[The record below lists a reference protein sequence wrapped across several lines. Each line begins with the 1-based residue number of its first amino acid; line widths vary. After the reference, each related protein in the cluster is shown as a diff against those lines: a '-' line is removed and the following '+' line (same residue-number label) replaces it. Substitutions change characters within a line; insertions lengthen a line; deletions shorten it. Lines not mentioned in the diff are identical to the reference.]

1 MAMTF
6 PLYPHGLFGTYTGL
20 LVGTLVGVAFGFVLE
35 RAGFGRARNLAAQ
48 FYLTDLRVL
57 KVMFSAIVTA
67 LVGMTVLA
75 GVGVLDL
82 SQITVPETFLWPQLV
97 GGLLLGAGFIVS
109 GYCPGTGVVA
119 IASGNLDGVFA
130 IGGVMLGSLAFG
142 VGYGPLENFYKSGAM
157 GAVRIDALLGVPAAV
172 VAAAVVAMAVGAFVG
187 GERLEA
193 IFAPRAGE
201 TVPVSPARVKV
212 RVFSGLAA
220 VAALALLALA
230 LPARRTVA
238 AAKSVGTMDAGELG
252 RELVASPDSWWVV
265 DLRPEAV
272 AAKGSL
278 PGAIVVGADEKGA
291 AAAAGLTPTRKLV
304 MYTQSDLES
313 PPESVR
319 RFGGEV
325 FVLKGGYDAWR
336 AEVLTAPKPP
346 ENPTAAQVADF
357 RTRAALHAYFTGAA
371 AVAAPLLTTP
381 RPAAASVTA
390 PKKGGGC

>member
-1 MAMTF
+1 MTF

-75 GVGVLDL
+75 GVGVLDISL
-82 SQITVPETFLWPQLV
+82 ITVPETFLWPQLV

-119 IASGNLDGVFA
+119 IASGNIDGVFA

-172 VAAAVVAMAVGAFVG
+172 VAAAVVAMAVGAFLG
-187 GERLEA
+187 GDKLEA
-193 IFAPRAGE
+193 IFAPRQGE
-201 TVPVSPARVKV
+201 LVPASPAGVKM
-212 RVFSGLAA
+212 RVFSGFAV

-230 LPARRTVA
+230 LPARHASLA
-238 AAKSVGTMDAGELG
+238 ATPVQQVTASDLAV
-252 RELVASPDSWWVV
+252 RLVASPDSWWVV
-265 DLRPEAV
+265 DLRPESEAG
-272 AAKGSL
+272 KGRL
-278 PGAIVVGADEKGA
+278 PGAMVVSEKEIA
-291 AAAAGLTPTRKLV
+291 SAAGLAPTRSLV
-304 MYTQSDLES
+304 VYSQGDLEA
-313 PPESVR
+313 PPAAVLK
-319 RFGGEV
+319 FAGEV
-325 FVLKGGYDAWR
+325 FLLKGGYDAWK
-336 AEVLTAPKPP
+336 ADVLTAPKPP
-346 ENPTAAQVADF
+346 ENPTAAQISDF
-357 RTRAALHAYFTGAA
+357 RTRAALNAYFTGAA
-371 AVAAPLLTTP
+371 TVAAPTLTAP
-381 RPAAASVTA
+381 RPMAAPVTA
-390 PKKGGGC
+390 QKKGGGC

>member
-6 PLYPHGLFGTYTGL
+6 PLYPHGLFGTYAGL

-48 FYLTDLRVL
+48 FYLTDTRVL

-82 SQITVPETFLWPQLV
+82 SLITVPETFLWPQLV

-109 GYCPGTGVVA
+109 GYCPGTGIVA

-172 VAAAVVAMAVGAFVG
+172 VAAAVVAMAVGAFLG
-187 GERLEA
+187 GEKLEA
-193 IFAPRAGE
+193 IFAPRQGE
-201 TVPVSPARVKV
+201 LVPASPARVKM
-212 RVFSGLAA
+212 RVFSGFA
-220 VAALALLALA
+220 VASALALVALA
-230 LPARRTVA
+230 LPARHTAA
-238 AAKSVGTMDAGELG
+238 AAKAVRPIAAADLG

-265 DLRPEAV
+265 DLRAESEAG
-272 AAKGSL
+272 KGRL
-278 PGAIVVGADEKGA
+278 PGAIVVSDKDVAS
-291 AAAAGLTPTRKLV
+291 AGGLPATRSLV
-304 MYTQSDLES
+304 VYAQGDLEA
-313 PPESVR
+313 PPEGVR
-319 RFGGEV
+319 KFAGEV
-325 FVLKGGYDAWR
+325 FILKGGYDAWK
-336 AEVLTAPKPP
+336 AELLTAPKIP
-346 ENPTAAQVADF
+346 ENPNSAQVADF
-357 RTRAALHAYFTGAA
+357 RTRAALHAYFTGSATVA
-371 AVAAPLLTTP
+371 PPALAAP
-381 RPAAASVTA
+381 RPIAAPVTA